1 MGGHSHPVFKALR
14 AQKLVQV
21 LPGEPAPPRL
31 TLIPHPGSRFRLRDP
46 GTTRQLCERPGL
58 LREPGGQPPWG
69 GPREG
74 VPPGADPLR
83 RQLAWVRDG
92 GWVLMVV
99 GEAVPLLEE
108 KRGEPEM
115 KCGPGRAGAGSGAL
129 PQTWST
135 LISGVRDAQGKGT
148 RELIRSNT
156 HFTSGPRGGES
167 PGKAHTGGEAMTR
180 LGSSES

>member
-58 LREPGGQPPWG
+58 LREPGGQPPCG
-69 GPREG
+69 GQREG

-99 GEAVPLLEE
+99 GEAVPLLGE

-115 KCGPGRAGAGSGAL
+115 KWRSRPCWCGERRTAPDMVHSHLG
-129 PQTWST
+129 
-135 LISGVRDAQGKGT
+135 
-148 RELIRSNT
+148 
-156 HFTSGPRGGES
+156 GPRRPGQGDPRAHSVQYSFYKWAQRGRVTWES
-167 PGKAHTGGEAMTR
+167 SHR
-180 LGSSES
+180 RRSYD